1 MENTPQPAPTDAQP
15 AADPTAP
22 RHYQAPTNDGSNDN
36 PDEFSEFRGKNASAT
51 EQYCLPGAIADPN
64 LQRGHVE
71 QNQHP
76 EAIADPHQ
84 QRGHVEQNQ
93 AVAAVQA
100 SADGTP
106 GEQKAA
112 YALDDPRMAGG
123 DVFDLKDEQT
133 GF

>member
-15 AADPTAP
+15 AAEPAAHDGTPHYGDFGHPADPTAP

-76 EAIADPHQ
+76 EAIA
-84 QRGHVEQNQ
+84 
-93 AVAAVQA
+93 AAEGA
-100 SADGTP
+100 ATPKSAPPTP
-106 GEQKAA
+106 STTRATLAA
-112 YALDDPRMAGG
+112 TYSI
-123 DVFDLKDEQT
+123 
-133 GF
+133 

>member
-15 AADPTAP
+15 AAEPAAHDGTPHYGDFGHPADPTAP
-22 RHYQAPTNDGSNDN
+22 RHYQAPTNDGTNDN
-36 PDEFSEFRGKNASAT
+36 PDEFSEFRGKHAAAT
-51 EQYCLPGAIADPN
+51 EHYCM
-64 LQRGHVE
+64 
-71 QNQHP
+71 P

>member
-15 AADPTAP
+15 AAEPAAHDGTPHYGDFGHPADPTAP

-76 EAIADPHQ
+76 EAIA
-84 QRGHVEQNQ
+84 
-93 AVAAVQA
+93 AAEGGSDA
-100 SADGTP
+100 
-106 GEQKAA
+106 EERAA
-112 YALDDPRMAGG
+112 YALDDPRYAGG

>member
-15 AADPTAP
+15 AAEPAAHDGTPHYGDFGHPADPTAP

-36 PDEFSEFRGKNASAT
+36 PDEFREFRGKNASAT

-76 EAIADPHQ
+76 EAIA
-84 QRGHVEQNQ
+84 
-93 AVAAVQA
+93 AAEGGSDA
-100 SADGTP
+100 
-106 GEQKAA
+106 EERAA
-112 YALDDPRMAGG
+112 YALDDPRYAGG